1 MSLPCSVIP
10 CHSLR
15 ISQRRRWTHFLRIAL
30 RMWGFYGSGF
40 SFRKIPLQSDGEGD
54 ASCSLPA
61 FWLVYSSFCYLP
73 PPPAL
78 AQQVK
83 KSNHRHSGCWVPTPE
98 LCLWW
103 RCGVSSPSRASPACP
118 ASFSL
123 CSKQREAPAAEGK
136 EDETVPQP
144 GVHLYLTV
152 WPYPPLN
159 THLTAAP
166 PFLLILLLC
175 IRLLMRFLMKCEGSE
190 NT

>member
-73 PPPAL
+73 PPPL

-136 EDETVPQP
+136 EAETVPPAWCPSLPHCVALSTPQHSSHSCTTFP
-144 GVHLYLTV
+144 FDF
-152 WPYPPLN
+152 
-159 THLTAAP
+159 TA
-166 PFLLILLLC
+166 LHQITD
-175 IRLLMRFLMKCEGSE
+175 EVSDE
-190 NT
+190 V

>member
-1 MSLPCSVIP
+1 MEVAFLSEKSLSNQMGKVMPAVHCLPSG
-10 CHSLR
+10 LF
-15 ISQRRRWTHFLRIAL
+15 TAL
-30 RMWGFYGSGF
+30 FATF
-40 SFRKIPLQSDGEGD
+40 
-54 ASCSLPA
+54 
-61 FWLVYSSFCYLP
+61 P
-73 PPPAL
+73 PPL

-136 EDETVPQP
+136 EAETAPQP